1 MIEALFNQ
9 PNLLAAKRLLDA
21 TALRHEAI
29 ASNLAHLETP
39 GYKRVD
45 VSPAFES
52 ELKQAIASRN
62 VDQLRSM
69 SPRLEVDRTAV
80 AQRRDGNTVDLESE
94 LVRLNRN
101 GVEHSVET
109 HFVTGALLKLRLAI
123 TGRAG

>member
-1 MIEALFNQ
+1 MIDALFNQ

-45 VSPAFES
+45 LAPAFES
-52 ELKQAIASRN
+52 ELKQAIDSRN
-62 VDQLRSM
+62 VGRLQSM
-69 SPRLEVDRTAV
+69 APRLEEDRTAI

-101 GVEHSVET
+101 GVEHAVET
-109 HFVTGALLKLRLAI
+109 QLVTGALLKLRLAI